1 MNWKSFPRTT
11 TTNEPFLRP
20 RHRSLTVK
28 KILNLLFQG
37 PIWKAIRGKGLAYG
51 VSVIPDY
58 DNHEM
63 IIRIHDSPDVIEAM
77 AVIKQTMVSTMVDI
91 LKSLK
96 NNAYP
101 KVSL

>member
-1 MNWKSFPRTT
+1 M
-11 TTNEPFLRP
+11 
-20 RHRSLTVK
+20 
-28 KILNLLFQG
+28 
-37 PIWKAIRGKGLAYG
+37 
-51 VSVIPDY
+51 IPDY

-63 IIRIHDSPDVIEAM
+63 IIRILDSPDVIEAM

-101 KVSL
+101 KVSNKCTVQCTLVQIETVSFRKQKNTNLSKFVQIGKN